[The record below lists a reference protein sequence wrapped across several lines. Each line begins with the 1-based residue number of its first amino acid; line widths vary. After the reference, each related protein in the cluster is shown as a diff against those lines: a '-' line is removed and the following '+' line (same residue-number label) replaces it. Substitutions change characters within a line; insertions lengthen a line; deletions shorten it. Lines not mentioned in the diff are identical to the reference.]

1 MEVTFWTALDT
12 LLSQSEIIIDRPKG
26 SVHPKFADIIYPLD
40 YGYLQGTSS
49 MDGDGID
56 VWLGSNMELG
66 ITGIVCSVD
75 LLKRDSEIKI
85 LVGCTEAERQEVCA
99 FHNQRLH
106 MGGMLICRDEK

>member
-26 SVHPKFADIIYPLD
+26 SAHPKFADIIYPLD

-56 VWLGSNMELG
+56 VWLGSNRELG

-85 LVGCTEAERQEVCA
+85 LVGCTDAERESVSA

-106 MGGMLICRDEK
+106 MGGILICRDEK